1 MSITDEFDPG
11 SLAAELT
18 TELADS
24 RPGVDI
30 TNEAEALE
38 ALAKVMAMTGGPGL
52 YVRSGA
58 LVWLKVDE
66 ESHPVVQQLG
76 ADNLR
81 AHIAD
86 QFRTYRMV
94 KVGSGDAAKWA
105 ERRSVPA
112 KVTCSTLLGR
122 KDWDLPVLRGIVTS
136 PVLRPDG
143 RLLQTAGYDDDTG
156 LYLVPRLPLEAVPDA
171 PSDEQVE
178 SARELLLGE
187 VLCDFPFVADSDR
200 AQYVALLFSPIIR
213 PMVPVPTP
221 LGVITATAPGSGK
234 GYLTEV
240 LAHLYGFS
248 MLSWSENDAE
258 LRKAITTQLV
268 DRGDPVISFD
278 NMPNGSVV
286 KSPILAGLLTAR
298 EWTDRLLGANSSVSV
313 PNDRLWIM
321 TGNALRTGGDIAR
334 RALWV
339 RLDPDCPRP
348 DQRTQ
353 FKIGDLMEWLESGDN
368 GGRLL
373 HALLVLATK
382 WAAEGAPRKR
392 MAWGGYGPWAS
403 AMAGLLELVGIP
415 GFGADRQE
423 TNLRDSDDE
432 EWEPLLEA
440 WFNSYQGRPV
450 SAADALLTTAISAL
464 VPRTTKGELPS
475 APQFGKWLKG
485 RDGRYTGV
493 FKVTSEKDPHTKATW
508 WTVRRYEPEA
518 APESAEG

>member
-11 SLAAELT
+11 SLAADLT
-18 TELADS
+18 AELADT

-66 ESHPVVQQLG
+66 ENHPVVQQLG

-94 KVGSGDAAKWA
+94 KIGSGDTAKWD

-143 RLLQTAGYDDDTG
+143 RLLQTAGYDEDTG

-171 PSDEQVE
+171 PSDEQVAA
-178 SARELLLGE
+178 AREMLLGE

-200 AQYVALLFSPIIR
+200 AQYVALLLSPIIR

-234 GYLTEV
+234 GYLSEV

-278 NMPNGSVV
+278 NMPNGSIV

-321 TGNALRTGGDIAR
+321 TGNSLRTGGDIAR

-348 DQRTQ
+348 DQRTK
-353 FKIGDLMEWLESGDN
+353 FKIGDLMEWLETGDN

-373 HALLVLATK
+373 HALLVLVTK

-392 MAWGGYGPWAS
+392 IAWGGYGPWAS
-403 AMAGLLELVGIP
+403 AMAGLLELIDIS

-423 TNLRDSDDE
+423 TNQRDSDDE
-432 EWEPLLEA
+432 EWEPLFEK
-440 WFNSYQGRPV
+440 WFEIYRDRLMRTGDILATDPI
-450 SAADALLTTAISAL
+450 AALI
-464 VPRTTKGELPS
+464 PRNRKGEIPAS
-475 APQFGKWLKG
+475 TQFGQWLKE
-485 RDGRYTGV
+485 REGRYVGAY
-493 FKVTSEKDPHTKATW
+493 KVVSVRDDHTKQKSWSA
-508 WTVRRYEPEA
+508 RKYEDGG
-518 APESAEG
+518 AE